1 MNPPPYRAAPLF
13 WLSSFLTN
21 SHDPL
26 GTRKGMPRFPSL
38 PIIADVIT
46 FSGSCQMFIGAPSA
60 SCLALSC
67 ARFTAS
73 ANPGAVS
80 IFHSP

>member
-1 MNPPPYRAAPLF
+1 MRNPPPYRAHPFF

-21 SHDPL
+21 LHDSL

-38 PIIADVIT
+38 ATIADVIT
-46 FSGSCQMFIGAPSA
+46 FSGNCQVFIGVPSA

-67 ARFTAS
+67 A
-73 ANPGAVS
+73 
-80 IFHSP
+80 